1 MSVQNPRE
9 ENMDAIERRAFM
21 KAAAVGGIAFPICG
35 AQSLLTENEA
45 RAQGA
50 PLRPA
55 AWPNRRRLDL
65 LKIEHPIVQAP
76 MGGHVGP
83 NMPVAVSGAG
93 GLGSFPCGL
102 LTPAQVRDE
111 VAKIRTQ
118 TRKPIN
124 LNFFCHATPQ
134 RDAAIESAWRQRLA
148 PYYTELGIDLPAS
161 PTSTLAPFGAE
172 MCDVAIELKPEVVS
186 FHFGLPDKSLIDR
199 LKTAGCTVFSSATTV
214 TEARWLEDRGA
225 DAVIAQG
232 IEAGGHRGMFLT
244 TEPASQV
251 GTLALVPQVVDA
263 VRVPVIAAGGIADG
277 RGIAAALA
285 LGASGVQMGTAYL
298 LCPEARIS
306 AYHRAALKSARD
318 NLTAMTNVLTGRPA
332 RVFMNRIVRE
342 IGPLAGGVPAFPLAA
357 AAVAPLRTKAES
369 QGSAEF
375 SALYAGQAAA
385 LARELPARD
394 FTLKLAADALDR
406 LGVLGRAS

>member
-1 MSVQNPRE
+1 MNRRKVLNLS
-9 ENMDAIERRAFM
+9 AITAIGL
-21 KAAAVGGIAFPICG
+21 ALPGSAP
-35 AQSLLTENEA
+35 EA
-45 RAQGA
+45 RAQAA
-50 PLRPA
+50 PSRPTV
-55 AWPNRRRLDL
+55 WPNKRLLDL

-83 NMPVAVSGAG
+83 DMPPAVSGAG
-93 GLGSFPCGL
+93 GLGSFPCTG
-102 LTPAQVRDE
+102 LTPTQMRDA
-111 VAKIRTQ
+111 VAKIRAQ
-118 TRKPIN
+118 TSKPLN
-124 LNFFCHATPQ
+124 LNFFCHAMPR
-134 RDAAIESAWRQRLA
+134 RDEAMESAWRKRLGG
-148 PYYTELGIDLPAS
+148 YYAELGVDLPAS
-161 PTSTLAPFGAE
+161 PARTLEPFGSE

-186 FHFGLPDKSLIDR
+186 FHFGLPETSLVNR
-199 LKTAGCTVFSSATTV
+199 LKTAGFTILSSATTV
-214 TEARWLEDRGA
+214 TEARWLEDHGV

-232 IEAGGHRGMFLT
+232 VEAGGHRGMFLT

-251 GTLALVPQVVDA
+251 STLALVPQVVDA
-263 VRVPVIAAGGIADG
+263 IRIPVIAAGGIADG
-277 RGIAAALA
+277 RGIAAAFA

-342 IGPLAGGVPAFPLAA
+342 IGPLADGVPAFPLAA